1 MSVGSLVAIPFVP
14 YVADGLG
21 RRRGVMV
28 GCMIMLLGVLLQG
41 MGFNFGMFVAA
52 RFIIGFG
59 VAIAHGSSP
68 MLITELV
75 HPQHRGIYTT
85 LYNALW
91 YIGSIVAAWLTL
103 GTNNIANAWSWRIP
117 SIVQGF
123 PSILQLMF
131 VWTVPESPR
140 WLIAKGRNEE
150 ALTVLAN
157 VHAMG
162 NKDDEVVR
170 IEYHEIE
177 QTIKLEQE
185 FEGNGWTEL
194 FKTPGN
200 RHRVIILIALGF
212 FFSMVW
218 KRFSFIL
225 HHRRLGLYRS
235 HPSKEAALHQWYLEY
250 LQRRCCDRNVFLRR

>member
-157 VHAMG
+157 VHA
-162 NKDDEVVR
+162 
-170 IEYHEIE
+170 
-177 QTIKLEQE
+177 
-185 FEGNGWTEL
+185 NG
-194 FKTPGN
+194 
-200 RHRVIILIALGF
+200 
-212 FFSMVW
+212 
-218 KRFSFIL
+218 
-225 HHRRLGLYRS
+225 
-235 HPSKEAALHQWYLEY
+235 
-250 LQRRCCDRNVFLRR
+250 